1 VKQQQQQGGGGGGGG
16 KKDAAVVRKMVDILE
31 GMEVE
36 YGVEPDQ
43 ISYNLVMDAY
53 SKSRDQRAFLKVEEL
68 LTTMEEAYL
77 EGYDNLRPDTFSYTT
92 AINAVPPNRNDSGK
106 KATAIL
112 NRMENMHRDHHGDRP
127 TTAVYNAVMNSW
139 VKRGGRWGI
148 LRIKSILKMME
159 ASSSKSD
166 GGGDDTAAPNTIS
179 YNTLLKAYSQIPRG
193 ITDVHP
199 VLESERLL
207 SHMERLYNKNP
218 TGHVVP
224 DVVTYSTVITTYAR
238 SNNVPHKARGA
249 IETLKRLIAS
259 YEGGNVRAKPSIITF
274 NACLNAC
281 AYTTVRE
288 EKTDAFLFVLSTLVS
303 LEKYTKPDHITYGTL
318 MRALSNLLREDD
330 DRRNRVVQSVWAQCR
345 EEGMVG
351 IMVLQQMKFAASP
364 DVFLELVRKD
374 VLEKE
379 EENEEQK
386 QEEIRV
392 LDLPA
397 SWSRNVRDRDKR
409 GSVS

>member
-1 VKQQQQQGGGGGGGG
+1 
-16 KKDAAVVRKMVDILE
+16 
-31 GMEVE
+31 
-36 YGVEPDQ
+36 
-43 ISYNLVMDAY
+43 MDAY
-53 SKSRDQRAFLKVEEL
+53 SKSDQRAFLKVEKL
-68 LTTMEEAYL
+68 LTTMEEAFL
-77 EGYDNLRPDTFSYTT
+77 AGDDNLRPDTFSYTT
-92 AINAVPPNRNDSGK
+92 TINALPPNRNDSGK

-112 NRMENMHRDHHGDRP
+112 ERMENMYRCHRGDRP

-139 VKRGGRWGI
+139 VKKGGRWGI
-148 LRIKSILKMME
+148 LRIRSILKKMD
-159 ASSSKSD
+159 SSSSTSD
-166 GGGDDTAAPNTIS
+166 SGGDSTAAPNTIS
-179 YNTLLKAYSQIPRG
+179 YNTLLKAYSRIPSG
-193 ITDVHP
+193 IKDIRP
-199 VLESERLL
+199 VIESERLL
-207 SHMERLYNKNP
+207 SHMERLYNQNP

-238 SNNVPHKARGA
+238 SVNAPHKARGA

-281 AYTTVRE
+281 AYTTLSE

-330 DRRNRVVQSVWAQCR
+330 DRRNRVVRSVWAQCV

-351 IMVLQQMKFAASP
+351 SMVLQQMKFAASP
-364 DVFLELVRKD
+364 GVFWELV
-374 VLEKE
+374 EKE
-379 EENEEQK
+379 QEQEH
-386 QEEIRV
+386 EEIRV
-392 LDLPA
+392 LSLPE

-409 GSVS
+409 GGVS